1 MSLHMSTDP
10 VESTIKITKSHNAY
24 HLDYLY
30 FKQLFE
36 LF

>member
-10 VESTIKITKSHNAY
+10 VESTKSHNAY